1 MQATVSFNDI
11 KQLLTLQLET
21 LWQKKIPTQT
31 VAPLMLWGP
40 PGVGKSS
47 VIREVAREQG
57 IGFVDIRLSQ
67 REPVDLRGLPVPD
80 GDQVKWLLS
89 SEWPRDPDS
98 KGIILFDEISAA
110 DRSLQVAAYELILDR
125 RLGDLYTL
133 PDGWL
138 VCAAGNRTSDYAVSL
153 PMSSALANR
162 FCHLEVAANLEDWC
176 DWALAEQISAEL
188 IAFLRF
194 MPKHFFSLEGNPERG
209 WPSPRSW
216 ERVGRMLSQLETVSE
231 ALQLHF
237 ITGLVGQGVAIE
249 FQAFCQWTRKLPAIK
264 DLLSGQVAFERPER
278 ADQNYALAI
287 GLAEGVLQAPEE
299 LQARYIHHFLKIG
312 QRLSSDF
319 AAMAFS
325 AVIKQC
331 SERPETEQPQLLT
344 QIYTSSEF
352 EPWMAE
358 HGEVFAR
365 QFSGLSQM
373 LAQMPEDTSAQA
385 EKRKA
390 SPGPLA
396 TWDDDLP
403 ADSGSLFSGIGDK
416 GNVADNKGVKKQGA
430 L

>member
-1 MQATVSFNDI
+1 MQATVSFDEV
-11 KQLLTLQLET
+11 KQLLKLQLDT
-21 LWQKKIPTQT
+21 LWSKALPLQS

-47 VIREVAREQG
+47 VIREVAKEQG
-57 IGFVDIRLSQ
+57 IGFIDIRLSQ
-67 REPVDLRGLPVPD
+67 REPVDLRGLPMPD

-138 VCAAGNRTSDYAVSL
+138 VCAAGNRTGDHAVSL

-176 DWALAEQISAEL
+176 DWALSEQISSEL

-216 ERVGRMLSQLETVSE
+216 ERVGRMLNPLKNLPE

-312 QRLSSDF
+312 QQLSSDF

-331 SERPETEQPQLLT
+331 SEQPEDAQPQLLT

-385 EKRKA
+385 EKHQA
-390 SPGPLA
+390 APGPLA

-416 GNVADNKGVKKQGA
+416 GSVADNKDAKKQGV